1 MDNPYNTGHE
11 KGSSV
16 LGPTLKFKGE
26 LRADEDLLIR
36 GQIEGSIQH
45 SSNLKIGKEG
55 NIKAEVT
62 AEYIEVHG
70 EVDGNLTGSKSVVV
84 RDSANV
90 SGNIY
95 SPTVSLHEGAKFNG
109 SIDMS
114 GDAKPA
120 EKAPEKVAAS
130 DAKAKEVKADA
141 AHADQPEVSGNDK
154 PAKKSK
160 SARKQSADAA

>member
-11 KGSSV
+11 RGSSV

-55 NIKAEVT
+55 NIKAEVS

-70 EVDGNLTGSKSVVV
+70 AVDGDLTGSKSVVV

-90 SGNIY
+90 TGNIF
-95 SPTVSLHEGAKFNG
+95 SPTVSLHEGARFNG

-114 GDAKPA
+114 GESEPA
-120 EKAPEKVAAS
+120 SKAPEKNDEPMKPAAEAGDVEAS
-130 DAKAKEVKADA
+130 DAGDDE
-141 AHADQPEVSGNDK
+141 K
-154 PAKKSK
+154 PAKKSR

>member
-11 KGSSV
+11 RGSSV

-55 NIKAEVT
+55 NIKAEVS

-70 EVDGNLTGSKSVVV
+70 SVDGNLTGSKSVVV

-90 SGNIY
+90 SGNIF

-114 GDAKPA
+114 GESEPASKAPQKDAKPVKANA
-120 EKAPEKVAAS
+120 EAADAEVS
-130 DAKAKEVKADA
+130 DAAEDEK
-141 AHADQPEVSGNDK
+141 S
-154 PAKKSK
+154 AKKSR

>member
-1 MDNPYNTGHE
+1 MDNPYNSGPG

-36 GQIEGSIQH
+36 GKIEGSIQH

-55 NIKAEVT
+55 NIKAEVS

-90 SGNIY
+90 AGNIY

-114 GDAKPA
+114 GNTKPA
-120 EKAPEKVAAS
+120 SKAPEKPAAKDVKAES
-130 DAKAKEVKADA
+130 AKADE
-141 AHADQPEVSGNDK
+141 PEKPEATNEDK
-154 PAKKSK
+154 PSKKSK
-160 SARKQSADAA
+160 SGRKQSADAA

>member
-1 MDNPYNTGHE
+1 MDNPYNTGRE

-16 LGPTLKFKGE
+16 LGPTLTFKGE
-26 LRADEDLLIR
+26 LKADEDLLIR
-36 GQIEGSIQH
+36 GRIEGSIEH

-55 NIKAEVT
+55 HIAAEVR

-84 RDSANV
+84 KDTANV
-90 SGNIY
+90 SGNIF

-114 GDAKPA
+114 GKSRPASKSPEKPA
-120 EKAPEKVAAS
+120 KQADKAPGEPTSAGEPSS
-130 DAKAKEVKADA
+130 DAAADVDEKKPRTASKRKADA
-141 AHADQPEVSGNDK
+141 A
-154 PAKKSK
+154 
-160 SARKQSADAA
+160 

>member
-1 MDNPYNTGHE
+1 MDNPYNSGPG

-36 GQIEGSIQH
+36 GKIEGSIQH

-55 NIKAEVT
+55 SIKAEVN

-90 SGNIY
+90 AGNIY

-114 GDAKPA
+114 GNAKPA
-120 EKAPEKVAAS
+120 SKAPEKPAAK
-130 DAKAKEVKADA
+130 DVKAEAAKADE
-141 AHADQPEVSGNDK
+141 PEKPEASNEDK

-160 SARKQSADAA
+160 SGRKQSADAA

>member
-1 MDNPYNTGHE
+1 MDNPYNTGYE

-26 LRADEDLLIR
+26 LKADEDLLIR
-36 GQIEGSIQH
+36 GTIEGSIRH

-55 NIKAEVT
+55 KIKAAVH

-70 EVDGNLTGSKSVVV
+70 EVNGDLTGSKSVVV
-84 RDSANV
+84 KESANV

-95 SPTVSLHEGAKFNG
+95 SPQVSLHEGAKFNG

-114 GDAKPA
+114 GDAKSVAKTPETRQTSEVVRQEAKA
-120 EKAPEKVAAS
+120 EKDSVVESDGS
-130 DAKAKEVKADA
+130 DADEPSSKLAQKRKADA
-141 AHADQPEVSGNDK
+141 A
-154 PAKKSK
+154 
-160 SARKQSADAA
+160 

>member
-1 MDNPYNTGHE
+1 MDNPYNSGPE

-36 GQIEGSIQH
+36 GKIEGSIKH

-55 NIKAEVT
+55 NIKAEVS

-90 SGNIY
+90 AGNIY

-114 GDAKPA
+114 GDAKPSA
-120 EKAPEKVAAS
+120 KSPEKKAEPAE
-130 DAKAKEVKADA
+130 AKAEASEKPDA
-141 AHADQPEVSGNDK
+141 SSDDK

-160 SARKQSADAA
+160 SGRKTSADAA